1 MTTTISPLAA
11 ETFEHE
17 LLNPLRGHDLTPL
30 EGFVASMLLNASSR
44 HPLDNA
50 ALRRAVKNAREIDV
64 SERLMK
70 SIIRELRKGHAFP
83 IVSRREK
90 PAGYWWASSAE
101 EMERFIAVFRGQ
113 ALDELHT
120 LSRIVKENYPA
131 LAGQLRLE
139 EQAVTP

>member
-1 MTTTISPLAA
+1 MTTAINPLAA

-17 LLNPLRGHDLTPL
+17 LLNPLRGHDLSPL
-30 EGFVASMLLNASSR
+30 ESFVASLLLDASAKK
-44 HPLDNA
+44 PLDNA
-50 ALRRAVKNAREIDV
+50 ALRRAVKTQMQFDCSVRF
-64 SERLMK
+64 MK

-90 PAGYWWASSAE
+90 PAGYWWAASAE
-101 EMERFIAVFRGQ
+101 EMAAFIGVFRSQ

-120 LSRIVKENYPA
+120 LSRIVRENYPA

-139 EQAVTP
+139 ETNQ